1 MLATLLDPVT
11 PGMAP
16 ISLAVGDPRGTV
28 PGFVMEALNAYA
40 HEFGEY
46 PPINGTSAWRE
57 TAASW
62 LTRRFG
68 VPVDSEREV
77 LPLNGTREGLFLAP
91 FIVTPESKAGGRPA
105 ILLPNPFYQCY
116 AAAILSAGAEPVF
129 VPANAASGFLPD
141 FASLPNTVL
150 YRTVA

>member
-46 PPINGTSAWRE
+46 PPINGTAAWRE
-57 TAASW
+57 TAC
-62 LTRRFG
+62 G
-68 VPVDSEREV
+68 VWNCD
-77 LPLNGTREGLFLAP
+77 
-91 FIVTPESKAGGRPA
+91 
-105 ILLPNPFYQCY
+105 
-116 AAAILSAGAEPVF
+116 
-129 VPANAASGFLPD
+129 
-141 FASLPNTVL
+141 
-150 YRTVA
+150 